1 MKWRNFKNI
10 GIVFLL
16 SLFGIT
22 EVLADGIYAGIGF
35 YNLTAK
41 VGSRKTSLSNF
52 SNYSLIYT
60 KSFLSRTSF
69 EVGYSFLFENLLGG
83 DMSYGP
89 HIGLRYYH
97 FGTSTNQI
105 SSLESLSVQIKKSYN
120 PYVSA
125 GFMQREF
132 QSVKSS
138 YSGFYLGGGLEMGWQ
153 RNFSFFTDLKYAKLN
168 GPVKGEAT
176 EITATIGLIYHDI

>member
-1 MKWRNFKNI
+1 MKLHKVWHIFM
-10 GIVFLL
+10 FLFTL
-16 SLFGIT
+16 LVPSR
-22 EVLADGIYAGIGF
+22 VMADGIYVGMGF
-35 YNLTAK
+35 YSLSAEVGTKETTLSNLSHYNLT
-41 VGSRKTSLSNF
+41 
-52 SNYSLIYT
+52 YT
-60 KSFLSRTSF
+60 KSFFSRTSF
-69 EVGYSFLFENLLGG
+69 EVGYSFLFEDLLGG

-97 FGTSTNQI
+97 FGTSTNQV
-105 SSLESLSVQIKKSYN
+105 STLESLSVQIKKSYN

-138 YSGFYLGGGLEMGWQ
+138 YSGFYIGGGLELGWQ
-153 RNFSFFTDLKYAKLN
+153 RNFSFFADLKYAKLN

-176 EITATIGLIYHDI
+176 EITTAIGIIYHDI